1 MLQIKYFF
9 IFVLTSGF
17 INISFSQETD
27 GNFFLP
33 PKKTVNRQLGLKF
46 EIGGLL
52 HQKLNQ
58 NFINAKLAYAG
69 GISLSYKL
77 LYIKNEVYTIEFSPN
92 KEMHFDKIV
101 IDNTAKFIS
110 LNLNSSLGYM
120 YYFNSI
126 WSSSFWIGINM
137 TDFDIVNSEE
147 INEIYSSNFL
157 IGGIVGTSIDRYIE
171 LKDNKCLALSLGI
184 AYYSTNYNSISR
196 DLKRSSLNY
205 SLSVAY
211 IFWFK
216 KV

>member
-9 IFVLTSGF
+9 IFILTSGY

-58 NFINAKLAYAG
+58 NFINAKLAYIG

-77 LYIKNEVYTIEFSPN
+77 FYIKNEVYTIEFSPN
-92 KEMHFDKIV
+92 KEMHFDNIV

-110 LNLNSSLGYM
+110 LNHCCPFKLN
-120 YYFNSI
+120 
-126 WSSSFWIGINM
+126 
-137 TDFDIVNSEE
+137 
-147 INEIYSSNFL
+147 
-157 IGGIVGTSIDRYIE
+157 
-171 LKDNKCLALSLGI
+171 
-184 AYYSTNYNSISR
+184 
-196 DLKRSSLNY
+196 
-205 SLSVAY
+205 
-211 IFWFK
+211 
-216 KV
+216 